1 MMSGAFGTAMQL
13 SASIFA
19 FCIIGLGIPLFSV
32 LTRLNLTGSGMFT
45 RSGANVLAVY
55 LPFAASWLMYDGA
68 AVTKLLAWGGV
79 VFTSFVAFVLPVAL
93 ALHAVKK
100 FDNEGSISVYW
111 GYFTSKRAELNSLR
125 VLLFFAIAA
134 IVAAIVGNVV

>member
-1 MMSGAFGTAMQL
+1 M
-13 SASIFA
+13 
-19 FCIIGLGIPLFSV
+19 
-32 LTRLNLTGSGMFT
+32 
-45 RSGANVLAVY
+45 AVY
-55 LPFAASWLMYDGA
+55 LPFAASWLLYDGQ

-134 IVAAIVGNVV
+134 IVAAIVGNIV